1 MGDNPLS
8 WIFALTFSIKSE
20 DQQAIIPCLGSL
32 PWHCQLHLMIQWAI
46 IPCLASLPW
55 NCQSP
60 LKIQQVKMPSLKSL
74 PWHCQLNLKINR
86 WKCLV
91 LNLCLDIVNW
101 IWRST
106 GDNPLSWIFALT
118 LSIESEDQQV
128 IISCLGSLPWHCQSP
143 LKIQQVKMPSLKSLL
158 WHCQLHLKPQQVII
172 PCLGSLP
179 WHCQLHLKIQWVII
193 PCLDL
198 CFDIVNFI
206 WTFNLYSNNSWSWI
220 FALTFSITSDN
231 SAPRVIIR
239 HCQLNLKIN
248 RW

>member
-118 LSIESEDQQV
+118 LSIESED
-128 IISCLGSLPWHCQSP
+128 SMGDNP
-143 LKIQQVKMPSLKSLL
+143 L
-158 WHCQLHLKPQQVII
+158 
-172 PCLGSLP
+172 
-179 WHCQLHLKIQWVII
+179 
-193 PCLDL
+193 
-198 CFDIVNFI
+198 
-206 WTFNLYSNNSWSWI
+206 SWI
-220 FALTFSITSDN
+220 FALTFSIKSEQKNCNIDDLGYCESQNHHSYAHILHITTLTLPSPNINASILID
-231 SAPRVIIR
+231 SRMW
-239 HCQLNLKIN
+239 HQLNYHNENLNSTSSACLQANWSLKIFSG
-248 RW
+248 